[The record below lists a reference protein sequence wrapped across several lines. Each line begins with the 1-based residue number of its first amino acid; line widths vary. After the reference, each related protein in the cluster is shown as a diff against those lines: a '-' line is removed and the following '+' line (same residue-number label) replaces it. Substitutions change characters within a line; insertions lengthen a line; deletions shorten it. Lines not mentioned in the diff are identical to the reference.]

1 VAVMIQHLTFA
12 LAFLQPSSKK
22 AFAELGD
29 LKSAVGASWGQLLGL
44 DYRSSATIASSRY
57 RSFIASG
64 S

>member
-29 LKSAVGASWGQLLGL
+29 LKSDIGCLK
-44 DYRSSATIASSRY
+44 SRHLVT
-57 RSFIASG
+57 G
-64 S
+64 P